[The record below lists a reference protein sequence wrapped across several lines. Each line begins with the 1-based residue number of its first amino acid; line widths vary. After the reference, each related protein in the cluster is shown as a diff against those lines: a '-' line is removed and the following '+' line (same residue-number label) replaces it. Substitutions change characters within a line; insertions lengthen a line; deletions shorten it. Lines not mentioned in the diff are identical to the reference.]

1 MQTSH
6 QRANAEEYTSPQ
18 LFLMEIATEQGIAIS
33 DTSITVPDFG
43 EEQEW

>member
-1 MQTSH
+1 MPKKT
-6 QRANAEEYTSPQ
+6 NTGEYISPQ
-18 LFLMEIATEQGIAIS
+18 LLLMEIATENGIAIS